1 MESKALKQVE
11 AKLLSIL
18 DDETLGVD
26 RDNVFLAIA
35 LARKLVSNDAIESI
49 HASPSDYGEI
59 ILNIELKNDCS
70 LVLFLDYKENEATS
84 YIETDKEIRAFKSFS
99 LEGLAE
105 KINKEVKKMKEKESI
120 PPIAVIGTIVFC
132 LCASFLFGI
141 DVYNTR
147 IADGDNF
154 NEAFNAASI
163 VFVIAFVLPCSFT
176 LSILTLMHAEMNKD

>member
-1 MESKALKQVE
+1 MESNALKQVE
-11 AKLLSIL
+11 ARLLSIL
-18 DDETLGVD
+18 DNKAIAVD

-35 LARKLVSNDAIESI
+35 LVRKLVGNDVIESI

-105 KINKEVKKMKEKESI
+105 KINKEIEK
-120 PPIAVIGTIVFC
+120 
-132 LCASFLFGI
+132 
-141 DVYNTR
+141 
-147 IADGDNF
+147 
-154 NEAFNAASI
+154 
-163 VFVIAFVLPCSFT
+163 
-176 LSILTLMHAEMNKD
+176 